1 MSTRAL
7 FTTATALLLATSTLA
22 ANAAAADEAVK
33 LSWKFEKG
41 EKLHYVVEQNTA
53 TEAQFAGQSIKNDMK
68 QTLDL
73 EWTVNDVAGDG
84 TAHLTQTIRRV
95 RLKMSQPG
103 APGVEYDS
111 SSKEAPQGFAA
122 QMAGVYKVLVDK
134 PIKVKMSPL
143 GTVGDVTLPEGLADE
158 MKRSAG
164 PGPAAAMF
172 NEDVVKQMV
181 GGPVFV
187 LADHAVKKGETWKHQ
202 AAMSNPQIGGK
213 STIEFTFTYLG
224 TEKRD
229 GKDFD
234 KIGMSMKMSITPAGA
249 GAPTVEIKS
258 QQSEG
263 DIDFDRAA
271 GRLQKI
277 RTKSKMAMAI
287 TAGGTKLDHGITSD
301 NSMRL
306 TDGEDDEKASETE
319 K

>member
-33 LSWKFEKG
+33 LSWKFKKG
-41 EKLHYVVEQNTA
+41 EKLHYVVEQSTT
-53 TEAQFAGQSIKNDMK
+53 TEGRFGGQAIKNDMK

-73 EWTVNDVAGDG
+73 AWTVNDVADDG

-103 APGVEYDS
+103 DPGVEYDS

-143 GTVGDVTLPEGLADE
+143 GTVSDVTLPEGLADE

-202 AAMSNPQIGGK
+202 AAMSNPQIGK

-224 TEKRD
+224 TEKQD
-229 GKDFD
+229 GKEFD

-271 GRLQKI
+271 GRLEKI

-287 TAGGTKLDHGITSD
+287 TAGGTKLDQAITSD

-306 TDGEDDEKASETE
+306 TDGKGDEKASETE